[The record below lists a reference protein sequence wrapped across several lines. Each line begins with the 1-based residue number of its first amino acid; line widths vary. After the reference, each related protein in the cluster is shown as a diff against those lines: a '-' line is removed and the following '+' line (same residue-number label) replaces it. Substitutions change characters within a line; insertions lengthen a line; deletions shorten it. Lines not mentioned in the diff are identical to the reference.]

1 MQSSVRECSY
11 RTLLRPT
18 DLSLKRGCLYRPL
31 RLLTSQ
37 HQWPQL
43 SPRSPVGPLLASFFW
58 RTVGKLGVFL
68 AHCPAPSLRREAW
81 PCVERHQVVHQGL
94 VLYLHSVERFH
105 LSASE
110 FPNLRPSAHQSTESS
125 AFHVNRETCATAQEN
140 TQNNG
145 PQKISFFQ
153 SKNIL
158 GD

>member
-18 DLSLKRGCLYRPL
+18 DLSLSWSCLYRAL

-43 SPRSPVGPLLASFFW
+43 SPRSPAGPLLASFFW
-58 RTVGKLGVFL
+58 RNV
-68 AHCPAPSLRREAW
+68 RR
-81 PCVERHQVVHQGL
+81 PGRVLSVTNVVHQGL

-125 AFHVNRETCATAQEN
+125 AFHVNRETCATAEEN

-158 GD
+158 VDKISFYKQLISWRQNP